1 MSTETPP
8 GFVLTTISNKVKF
21 VTAFQNGEFSPE
33 LENLTDWT
41 ELMEIVGHS
50 FDTLDDLGDVEESIQ
65 EDIISWLGIYEQV
78 HSGIFN
84 IKVSV
89 EERGYFEDDVAGKK
103 KYVGVN
109 FNDQFKTQVV
119 FFVTRI
125 RKMETLRELAAEAV
139 ANEVKNDEKIHDLEI
154 PNFLKDDV
162 LANCRSQWTKRWQ
175 RRTLERVREENRLKM
190 EHIKKLLINLRLQ

>member
-21 VTAFQNGEFSPE
+21 VTAFQNGEFIPE

-84 IKVSV
+84 GKVSI
-89 EERGYFEDDVAGKK
+89 EERGYFEEEVARKRNMSGL
-103 KYVGVN
+103 N
-109 FNDQFKTQVV
+109 SNDKFKTQVV
-119 FFVTRI
+119 FYVTRI
-125 RKMETLRELAAEAV
+125 GKMDTLR
-139 ANEVKNDEKIHDLEI
+139 
-154 PNFLKDDV
+154 
-162 LANCRSQWTKRWQ
+162 
-175 RRTLERVREENRLKM
+175 
-190 EHIKKLLINLRLQ
+190 KLLRMK

>member
-21 VTAFQNGEFSPE
+21 VTAFQNGEFIPE
-33 LENLTDWT
+33 LENLT

-50 FDTLDDLGDVEESIQ
+50 FDTLDHLGDVEESIQ
-65 EDIISWLGIYEQV
+65 EEIVRWLRLYEQV

-84 IKVSV
+84 VKVSV
-89 EERGYFEDDVAGKK
+89 EERGYFEEDVAGKK

-109 FNDQFKTQVV
+109 FNDKFKTEVV

-125 RKMETLRELAAEAV
+125 RKMVALRELAAEAV
-139 ANEVKNDEKIHDLEI
+139 ANEVKNDEKIDDLEI
-154 PNFLKDDV
+154 PNSLKDDV
-162 LANCRSQWTKRWQ
+162 LTNCRSQWTKRWQ
-175 RRTLERVREENRLKM
+175 RRTLERVREENRLKI
-190 EHIKKLLINLRLQ
+190 EHVKKLIINLRNGMP